1 MEIRT
6 TKIIRIVKTI
16 TSRTHDLMSPNN
28 NKDLMSPNYNKEF
41 IITTDACATGY
52 GGVLSQLD
60 DDGRERLIAYHSKR
74 FNKQKKI
81 WSTYEQECYAL
92 VQCLKRFRPFI
103 EGNHIK
109 LFTDHKF
116 LIYLNRQPTLN
127 AKQALLVSF
136 LN

>member
-1 MEIRT
+1 
-6 TKIIRIVKTI
+6 
-16 TSRTHDLMSPNN
+16 
-28 NKDLMSPNYNKEF
+28 MSPNYNKGF
-41 IITTDACATGY
+41 MITTDACATGY

-60 DDGRERLIAYHSKR
+60 DEGRERPIAYHSKR
-74 FNKQKKI
+74 FNKVQEN

-92 VQCLKRFRPFI
+92 VQCLKRFRPFS